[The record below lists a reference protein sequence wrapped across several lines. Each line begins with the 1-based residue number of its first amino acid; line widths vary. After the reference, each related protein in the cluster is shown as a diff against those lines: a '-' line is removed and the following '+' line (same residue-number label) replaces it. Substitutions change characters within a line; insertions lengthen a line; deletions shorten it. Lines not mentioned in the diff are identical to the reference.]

1 MVAFFYDKSRIVKLP
16 GASDNSL
23 YIGETRTGLKGNQQL
38 HLGGKNLT
46 NVL

>member
-1 MVAFFYDKSRIVKLP
+1 MVAFFYDKFRIVKLP

-23 YIGETRTGLKGNQQL
+23 YIGEARTGLT
-38 HLGGKNLT
+38 GKSIAPFRDKTPT